1 MSGYSWQILLT
12 QGIMILVLIGMIIY
26 LIIQKRIIALEKR
39 FEKFALLS
47 VHDSEKSFFDI
58 VLGLFWNMIH
68 FTSKKLTKSKVL
80 SDYSK
85 KYDKHIKYENR
96 NSYTGMDYVS
106 IKFFLG
112 FSLIILYLITSMFQL
127 IEVHTLNIL
136 LAFLIGFFVPDLF
149 LQVEYQQRRKRV
161 EEDLLKAIIMMN
173 NAFKSGRN
181 IMQAVEIV
189 MTELEGPIS
198 DEFKK
203 IYLDMTYGLSMEV
216 VFDRFYHRVEL
227 DDAKYITSS
236 LTLLNKTGGNI
247 VKVFGSIER
256 NFFDKKKLKQEMQS
270 LTAASIFVFRV
281 LCVLPFLFI
290 MVIYFLNPSYFAPM
304 FEVFLGRVLL
314 VLIILLYVLYILVI
328 KKVLEVKI

>member
-1 MSGYSWQILLT
+1 MEGYSWQILLT
-12 QGIMILVLIGMIIY
+12 QALTILILFGMIIY
-26 LIIQKRIIALEKR
+26 LIRQRRIISLEKR
-39 FEKFALLS
+39 FEKYALLS
-47 VHDSEKSFFDI
+47 VNDHEKSFFDI
-58 VLGLFWNMIH
+58 IFEIVIKCIH
-68 FTSKKLTKSKVL
+68 NTSKKLSESKVL
-80 SDYSK
+80 QDYSK
-85 KYDKHIKYENR
+85 RYEKHIKYENR
-96 NSYTGMDYVS
+96 NNYTGMDYVS
-106 IKFFLG
+106 VKFFLG
-112 FSLIILYLITSMFQL
+112 LGLIILYIITSMFQL
-127 IEVHTLNIL
+127 LPVNIINII
-136 LAFLIGFFVPDLF
+136 LAFIIGFYLPDIFIQL
-149 LQVEYQQRRKRV
+149 EYQQRRKRI

-216 VFDRFYHRVEL
+216 VFDRFYHRVNLE
-227 DDAKYITSS
+227 DAKYITSS

-270 LTAASIFVFRV
+270 LTSASIFVFRV

-290 MVIYFLNPSYFAPM
+290 ATIYLLNPTYFAPI
-304 FEVFLGRVLL
+304 FETVFGRILL
-314 VLIILLYVLYILVI
+314 VFVILLYTLYIFVI